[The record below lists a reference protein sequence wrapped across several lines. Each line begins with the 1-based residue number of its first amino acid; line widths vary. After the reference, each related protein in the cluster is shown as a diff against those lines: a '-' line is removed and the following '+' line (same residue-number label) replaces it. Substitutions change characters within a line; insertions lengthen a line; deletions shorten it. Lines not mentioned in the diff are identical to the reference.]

1 MPTLA
6 PPKRRPILTDLD
18 KELLARL
25 LQQSQTP
32 IEAYTRESALGVPW
46 GSLANSLVGG
56 MLAGRERRRQEEK
69 IKRSDAY
76 ADKVSEIMNMGTDL
90 VPGQVSIS
98 PEGTFVRGDAFK
110 ASTEAPLGVPYAPIG
125 PSTYGDTLGNYAS
138 SGIAEE
144 QLFEQ
149 GIPVED
155 QLAAQFARDN
165 PDKVLP
171 GDHIVPTNV
180 EGGGVS
186 SWLRDRPATL
196 TVGEEF
202 PEDSSML
209 TRFLSG
215 KEEPVTLNPNANVA
229 LSQALR
235 GAGYEPLEYMQYMQN
250 QKLLNAKKPPEYK
263 TMGGELTLYNKNTN
277 QEIRAQRYLVVNSDG
292 TTSNVLMNIQTGE
305 LEQDPNQFTFEKPEE
320 GSFIYSK
327 SLTPLTIV
335 TDGGGILARG
345 FSEFDNNGV
354 PTGYA
359 SVDGQRVK
367 VSTLDYD
374 KGKTITDA
382 LAIPNFETSQRKD
395 YTNASIYKTYG
406 DVKVQIGKLN
416 AIREAQDKYKN
427 DRDGFIEFVREDL
440 GLGKEQI
447 KSFNEVVKKEDTL
460 TSDGIFDWASI
471 FLFNKLLDEG
481 SVVRDPEV
489 KQTIDTSGIEGRVKT
504 LFASLAEG
512 DKIPDEVRQSI
523 SIAANTIRNEVEKQ
537 YLNNAKT
544 TANTIKNWK
553 ESNPLLEDLNY
564 ANIISDWNNIKKEID
579 PEGFLYN
586 NGNAW

>member
-98 PEGTFVRGDAFK
+98 PEGTFQTLPTDAGQGQSLWGGGEQIYDLGEHRDITPAFTRGDLEGDVFLT
-110 ASTEAPLGVPYAPIG
+110 SDVSPTGIPYAP
-125 PSTYGDTLGNYAS
+125 
-138 SGIAEE
+138 
-144 QLFEQ
+144 Q
-149 GIPVED
+149 
-155 QLAAQFARDN
+155 AAT
-165 PDKVLP
+165 V
-171 GDHIVPTNV
+171 
-180 EGGGVS
+180 
-186 SWLRDRPATL
+186 

-202 PEDSSML
+202 PEDSNEL

-215 KEEPVTLNPNANVA
+215 KQEPVTLNPNANVA

-382 LAIPNFETSQRKD
+382 LAIPNFESSQRKD

>member
-1 MPTLA
+1 M
-6 PPKRRPILTDLD
+6 
-18 KELLARL
+18 
-25 LQQSQTP
+25 
-32 IEAYTRESALGVPW
+32 
-46 GSLANSLVGG
+46 
-56 MLAGRERRRQEEK
+56 
-69 IKRSDAY
+69 
-76 ADKVSEIMNMGTDL
+76 
-90 VPGQVSIS
+90 
-98 PEGTFVRGDAFK
+98 
-110 ASTEAPLGVPYAPIG
+110 
-125 PSTYGDTLGNYAS
+125 
-138 SGIAEE
+138 AE
-144 QLFEQ
+144 
-149 GIPVED
+149 
-155 QLAAQFARDN
+155 
-165 PDKVLP
+165 
-171 GDHIVPTNV
+171 
-180 EGGGVS
+180 
-186 SWLRDRPATL
+186 
-196 TVGEEF
+196 
-202 PEDSSML
+202 
-209 TRFLSG
+209 
-215 KEEPVTLNPNANVA
+215 
-229 LSQALR
+229 
-235 GAGYEPLEYMQYMQN
+235 
-250 QKLLNAKKPPEYK
+250 
-263 TMGGELTLYNKNTN
+263 
-277 QEIRAQRYLVVNSDG
+277 
-292 TTSNVLMNIQTGE
+292 
-305 LEQDPNQFTFEKPEE
+305 
-320 GSFIYSK
+320 
-327 SLTPLTIV
+327 
-335 TDGGGILARG
+335 G

-382 LAIPNFETSQRKD
+382 LAIPNFESSQRKD